1 MGYSLSWVAVKGAK
15 PETVNSLLG
24 LRATD
29 VWAEI
34 PESSTVG
41 ASLPTGWYLISFR
54 RKELGEHTLR
64 RLSGMGEVV
73 YCFVEDHVMF
83 SQASGWK
90 NGEFLWSVTHDCEKG
105 IYHLD
110 VKGAAPASLDKI
122 HKKLISEQDAEDQ
135 ADADYIYDTPAELA
149 KSLTGFRHDQD
160 MPGMKEK
167 PFQVLKRESFFRRF
181 LGGKN

>member
-1 MGYSLSWVAVKGAK
+1 MGYSLSWVAVKNAQ
-15 PETVNSLLG
+15 PEAVNSLLG

-29 VWAEI
+29 VWEEI
-34 PESSTVG
+34 PESKTVG
-41 ASLPTGWYLISFR
+41 ASLPTGWYLVSLQQ
-54 RKELGEHTLR
+54 KELGEHTLKQ
-64 RLSGMGEVV
+64 LSDLGEVV

-90 NGEFLWSVTHDCEKG
+90 NGKFLWSVTHDCEKG

-110 VKGAAPASLDKI
+110 VNGVAPASLEEI
-122 HKKLISEQDAEDQ
+122 HRTLIFKQDAENQ
-135 ADADYIYDTPAELA
+135 AHADYIYEAPTELA
-149 KSLTGFRHDQD
+149 RSLTGFRHDQD

-167 PFQVLKRESFFRRF
+167 PFQVLRRLAFWGRF